1 MRNEP
6 TDVSAPQTTPA
17 TAGFTPGMI
26 AAAAAITLAP
36 FVVQTAT
43 MALTHSI
50 LATSIVAAAL
60 ALAFVAGGIAMQARM
75 AGSLRA
81 VSAGSIVGVVLGVVA
96 YHLLAL
102 PVAWIL
108 YLKLFSPP
116 S

>member
-1 MRNEP
+1 MRDEP
-6 TDVSAPQTTPA
+6 TEGSAPRSTPA
-17 TAGFTPGMI
+17 NARFTPGMI

-43 MALTHSI
+43 IALTRSI
-50 LATSIVAAAL
+50 LATGIVAAAL
-60 ALAFVAGGIAMQARM
+60 ALAFIAGGIAMQARM

-108 YLKLFSPP
+108 YIKLFPPP